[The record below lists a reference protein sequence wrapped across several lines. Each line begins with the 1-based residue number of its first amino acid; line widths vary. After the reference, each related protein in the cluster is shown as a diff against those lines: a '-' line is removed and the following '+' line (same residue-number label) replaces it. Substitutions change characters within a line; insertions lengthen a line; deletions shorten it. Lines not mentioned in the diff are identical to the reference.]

1 MLPKIVKKEKTYN
14 EFECYMCGGKLDS
27 FVYDYKSAFR
37 KDSFTICR
45 KCAIREYY
53 GTKGTSSKKYKKAI
67 EKGRLKWD

>member
-14 EFECYMCGGKLDS
+14 EFECYMCGGKLETI
-27 FVYDYKSAFR
+27 VYNYQSAFR
-37 KDSFTICR
+37 KNSFTICK
-45 KCAIREYY
+45 KCAIRETY

>member
-53 GTKGTSSKKYKKAI
+53 GTKGTSSKKYKLAI
-67 EKGRLKWD
+67 KKGRLTWD